1 MEFETYRGVGNT
13 RHLVI
18 SNDVKSVFVWIAED
32 TGKVLGTR
40 VVYHQAFHDGK
51 YVVYERK
58 ASFCEAEKCLEKY
71 KEVLSR
77 SRTQKGLDKLSSWN

>member
-1 MEFETYRGVGNT
+1 MEFETYKGIGNT

-18 SNDVKSVFVWIAED
+18 SNDVKSVFIWIAD

-40 VVYHQAFHDGK
+40 VVYHQVFHDGK

-58 ASFCEAEKCLEKY
+58 ASFCEAEKCIGKY

-77 SRTQKGLDKLSSWN
+77 TQKGREKLALFGWN